1 MQSFLRVFCMSNI
14 FGSFP
19 NSRPRRLRGAP
30 WIRDLFSE
38 IKVSNQDFIKPFFV
52 IEGVNKKEPIL
63 TLCDNY
69 RFSINLLVEEVKK
82 VRDLGVT
89 AIMLFP
95 VIEQGL
101 KDSLG
106 NEAINENNLLSRA
119 IFAIKKEVSDIG
131 ILADVALDPYMIHG
145 HDGILGD
152 LSNHVLNDVT
162 NDILARQALTLA
174 KAGVDVVCPSD
185 MMDGRVG
192 VIRSNL
198 DKNKFSHV
206 GIISYAIKYASNLY
220 GPFRDALN
228 SSQNTDNF
236 NKKNYQMDYR
246 NSSDIFKEVAMDI
259 EEGADAIII
268 KPATLYLDII
278 SKIKENFKIPIITY
292 HVSGEYSMLKLA
304 AQNNLIDFDKVFEES
319 MIACK
324 RSGADAII
332 HYQKLS

>member
-1 MQSFLRVFCMSNI
+1 MSNI

-106 NEAINENNLLSRA
+106 NEAIMKIIYFREQFLLL
-119 IFAIKKEVSDIG
+119 KKKFL
-131 ILADVALDPYMIHG
+131 IL
-145 HDGILGD
+145 
-152 LSNHVLNDVT
+152 
-162 NDILARQALTLA
+162 
-174 KAGVDVVCPSD
+174 
-185 MMDGRVG
+185 
-192 VIRSNL
+192 
-198 DKNKFSHV
+198 
-206 GIISYAIKYASNLY
+206 
-220 GPFRDALN
+220 
-228 SSQNTDNF
+228 
-236 NKKNYQMDYR
+236 
-246 NSSDIFKEVAMDI
+246 
-259 EEGADAIII
+259 
-268 KPATLYLDII
+268 
-278 SKIKENFKIPIITY
+278 
-292 HVSGEYSMLKLA
+292 
-304 AQNNLIDFDKVFEES
+304 VF
-319 MIACK
+319 
-324 RSGADAII
+324 
-332 HYQKLS
+332 